1 MLIPIATARKRLAI
15 VWFVGAG
22 VTFIAILMLTTFGN
36 SGSGTALWDWFLVAV
51 TPNLSLVVG
60 VLFMDI
66 KHKDSTRETTDSFL
80 YHVAFW
86 LSIAYLLLLFVSPL
100 LTPFT
105 EAPLETDLQNS
116 RLPLSLVQALATIS
130 LGAFYVKREG
140 KS

>member
-15 VWFVGAG
+15 VWFTGAG
-22 VTFIAILMLTTFGN
+22 VTFVAILMLTTFGN
-36 SGSGTALWDWFLVAV
+36 SGSGTALWDWFLAAV

-60 VLFMDI
+60 VLFNDI
-66 KHKDSTRETTDSFL
+66 KRKNALTETTDSFL
-80 YHVAFW
+80 YRIALW
-86 LSIAYLLLLFVSPL
+86 LSAAYLLLLFVSPL

-105 EAPLETDLQNS
+105 EVPLETDLQNS

-130 LGAFYVKREG
+130 LGAFYVRREG

>member
-1 MLIPIATARKRLAI
+1 MLIPIAIARKRLAI
-15 VWFVGAG
+15 VWFAGAG

-36 SGSGTALWDWFLVAV
+36 SGSGTALWDWFLAAV

-60 VLFMDI
+60 VLFNDI
-66 KHKDSTRETTDSFL
+66 KRKNALTETTDSFL
-80 YHVAFW
+80 YRIALW
-86 LSIAYLLLLFVSPL
+86 LSAAYLLLLFVSPL

-105 EAPLETDLQNS
+105 EVPLETDLQNS

-130 LGAFYVKREG
+130 LGAFYVRREG